1 MWIIIFL
8 IALFYCDSYSTGYET
23 FDWYD
28 ADQSSNLKIWSMSYM
43 NILEVSG
50 LFICFLIIR

>member
-1 MWIIIFL
+1 MGTNFSLGVIFQSSFIAWIVIFL

-28 ADQSSNLKIWSMSYM
+28 EN
-43 NILEVSG
+43 
-50 LFICFLIIR
+50 